1 MFVNFIRGYK
11 FLFSEFLIEGGKIKK
26 IKKIKTDFTND
37 EIEVDVELDLFRLE
51 EVDIEELIKKYN
63 LY

>member
-37 EIEVDVELDLFRLE
+37 EIEVDVELDLFKLE